1 MGNYIYYVTHKY
13 LAANETFE
21 MKAIGAFSSEENANQ
36 AINIS
41 SNLKGFK
48 KHPRKCYNI
57 EIFEVDNISRWENG
71 LNENNLIK
79 IK

>member
-13 LAANETFE
+13 LAADEAFE
-21 MKAIGAFSSEENANQ
+21 MKAIGAFSSEESANQ

-41 SNLKGFK
+41 FNLKGFK

-57 EIFEVDNISRWENG
+57 EIFEVDDISRWENG
-71 LNENNLIK
+71 LNKDDLIT